1 MSTLSIIT
9 GIPGSGKSTFAHKN
23 FPGVLVLEND
33 MFHMHNGKYD
43 FNASKQHAAV
53 NWCFKATEFAM
64 MNGMDVV
71 VSNTFTQR
79 RFIQPYADLAKKYGY
94 EFKVYHMNGKFD
106 DVHNVPKDVKDRMAK
121 QFEIWP
127 NVIEV
132 Q

>member
-33 MFHMHNGKYD
+33 MFHTHNGKYD

-79 RFIQPYADLAKKYGY
+79 RFVQPYADLAKKYGY
-94 EFKVYHMNGKFD
+94 EFKVYDMNGNFG

-127 NVIEV
+127 NAIEV
-132 Q
+132 

>member
-1 MSTLSIIT
+1 MIYVVFL
-9 GIPGSGKSTFAHKN
+9 GFAHKN

-79 RFIQPYADLAKKYGY
+79 RFVQPYADLAKKYGY

-106 DVHNVPKDVKDRMAK
+106 DVHNVPKEVKDRMAK

-127 NVIEV
+127 NAIEV
-132 Q
+132 

>member
-1 MSTLSIIT
+1 MSMLSIIT

-79 RFIQPYADLAKKYGY
+79 RFVQPYADLAKKYGY
-94 EFKVYHMNGKFD
+94 EFKVYHMNGNFG

-127 NVIEV
+127 NAIEV